1 MINNINS
8 LNKNFNY
15 YLYYLENNKPQKL
28 LFTLNP
34 SFIFERLKTQLIQ
47 ENNNLSIMELC
58 SNGDVKIKKISLQSI
73 LSIKKQNVIK
83 EIF

>member
-1 MINNINS
+1 MINNIKS
-8 LNKNFNY
+8 LNKNYNY

-34 SFIFERLKTQLIQ
+34 SFIFERLKTQLVQ
-47 ENNNLSIMELC
+47 EKNNLSLMELC
-58 SNGDVKIKKISLQSI
+58 IDGDVKIRKISLQSI

-83 EIF
+83 ENF